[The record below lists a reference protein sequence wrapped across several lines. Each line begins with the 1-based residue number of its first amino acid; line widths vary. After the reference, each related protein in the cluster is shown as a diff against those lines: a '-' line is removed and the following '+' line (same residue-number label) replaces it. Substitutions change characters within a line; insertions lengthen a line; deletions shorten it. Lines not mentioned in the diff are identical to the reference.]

1 MYLILAVKLIDQN
14 DTRCNCVPLSSHP
27 HRADP
32 VWHRVSARGAVVG
45 VDDDDSNDDRGND
58 EDHSEEHVLPDEWHS
73 TGGGGDQLHNDQQE
87 HSQRQQDRDAEGHL
101 LTWETQHT
109 IVTSG
114 FLIWREKI
122 HLVEHESLK
131 RATQRAIDV
140 IDVIF
145 LYVGAVSS
153 ITK

>member
-1 MYLILAVKLIDQN
+1 MCLILAVKLIDQN
-14 DTRCNCVPLSSHP
+14 DTSRHCVPLSSHP

-58 EDHSEEHVLPDEWHS
+58 EDHSEEHVLPDEWHG

-101 LTWETQHT
+101 LTWERQHT

-114 FLIWREKI
+114 FFIWWEKS
-122 HLVEHESLK
+122 HLVEYKKLQKGYSE
-131 RATQRAIDV
+131 DM
-140 IDVIF
+140 DVIF
-145 LYVGAVSS
+145 LYVGAFSS
-153 ITK
+153 IT